1 MSNLQ
6 DIGRGSPDRQ
16 VRETVMTLPVRVEAA
31 LKAAID
37 RADTPSAP
45 PGLIK
50 ALRYA
55 VFPGGARVRPML
67 CLAVARACGIHPINA
82 ASQNLPWRAS
92 TLTNAQML
100 ITIHSG

>member
-1 MSNLQ
+1 
-6 DIGRGSPDRQ
+6 
-16 VRETVMTLPVRVEAA
+16 MTLPVRVEAA

-67 CLAVARACGIHPINA
+67 CLAVARACGDDMIDGGADEGP
-82 ASQNLPWRAS
+82 
-92 TLTNAQML
+92 MVE
-100 ITIHSG
+100 GDEGFG